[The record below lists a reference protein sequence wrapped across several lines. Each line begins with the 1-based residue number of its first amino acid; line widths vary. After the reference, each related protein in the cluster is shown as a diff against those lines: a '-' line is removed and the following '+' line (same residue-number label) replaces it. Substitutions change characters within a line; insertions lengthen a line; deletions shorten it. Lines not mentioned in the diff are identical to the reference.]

1 MADKGITGLDCLK
14 GKKVAFGAVGS
25 TSKHLAPMQ
34 LLKDHGLDP
43 LKDIVA
49 MHIADNVAWEGLR
62 RGDVAA
68 IGTTNTVFLRS
79 HGHEKSIQPGA
90 FRVIVRSPD
99 LPDDVLIAGPHV
111 EKTMVDKVR
120 KAFETHSR
128 QLIAAVLVGQDNQ
141 KYEGMK
147 FLDLDVGLLP
157 LPAGLDPNRRLYGS
171 VGDHPGW
178 QRYPLGGGARQPAAW
193 GHTGETPLQRFGAR
207 SHASISR
214 EHPASTQQDAPPRPA
229 SGGRLPAG
237 KHRGRRADE
246 VG

>member
-1 MADKGITGLDCLK
+1 LYRKHTNAYPVVVFLRPDYFSVIIVMADKGITGLDCLK

-43 LKDIVA
+43 LKDVVA

-68 IGTTNTVFLRS
+68 IGTTNTVFLRLR
-79 HGHEKSIQPGA
+79 GHEKSIQPGA

-128 QLIAAVLVGQDNQ
+128 LLIAAVLVGQDNK

-147 FLDLDVGLLP
+147 FLDSDVGLLP
-157 LPAGLDPNRRLYGS
+157 LPAGLDPNRRLDGS
-171 VGDHPGW
+171 IGDHLGW
-178 QRYPLGGGARQPAAW
+178 QRYPLGGGARQPAA
-193 GHTGETPLQRFGAR
+193 
-207 SHASISR
+207 
-214 EHPASTQQDAPPRPA
+214 
-229 SGGRLPAG
+229 
-237 KHRGRRADE
+237 
-246 VG
+246 